1 MSNMKCPF
9 CQQELSYADTIDGG
23 FEIFTCD
30 CKQGIWFFGND
41 KLWQA
46 LIDTK
51 KKLAICEGAL
61 NSIVDY
67 GKIACSE
74 LQKNALGQFQKPI
87 SKMQDIAHL
96 AVKQINQKEE
106 K

>member
-1 MSNMKCPF
+1 MSNIKCPF
-9 CQQELSYADTIDGG
+9 CGQELNDNYYM
-23 FEIFTCD
+23 C
-30 CKQGIWFFGND
+30 CKNPHCNKTLDMFGTEE
-41 KLWQA
+41 LWQELIRTRKA
-46 LIDTK
+46 LDI
-51 KKLAICEGAL
+51 AVGAL

-74 LQKNALGQFQKPI
+74 LQKNALGQFQKPV

-96 AVKQINQKEE
+96 AVKQINKKEE

>member
-1 MSNMKCPF
+1 MTELKRICPF
-9 CQQELSYADTIDGG
+9 CGGEMIGSGTLPICHYNPSCVICDREVPQELLDLLA
-23 FEIFTCD
+23 
-30 CKQGIWFFGND
+30 
-41 KLWQA
+41 
-46 LIDTK
+46 DTK
-51 KKLAICEGAL
+51 KKLDICVSAL

-74 LQKNALGQFQKPI
+74 LQKNALGQFQKPV